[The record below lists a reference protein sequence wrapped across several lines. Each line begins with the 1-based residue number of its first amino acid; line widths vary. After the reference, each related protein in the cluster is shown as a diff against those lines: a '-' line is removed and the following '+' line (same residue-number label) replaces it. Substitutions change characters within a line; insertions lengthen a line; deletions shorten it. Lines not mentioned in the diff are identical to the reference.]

1 MERFF
6 QQHDSDAGWFKV
18 GAYQIT
24 TTIIASAV
32 GLLSMFLW
40 VISKSLFVIP
50 LVLSGDSV
58 RSGEVWRLA
67 TWPFVNEPSIWLV
80 ISVAMLFVI
89 GSDVE
94 RRLGRGRYLWM
105 LGSLIIIP
113 ALVGTIYPVG
123 AGFGQSPAYG
133 LQFLTSGLFV
143 LLVLMMPTAR
153 SFFNIPLWVIVAAF
167 IVITALQIV
176 DGQDWPLLAFFF
188 AGLVTATFAAR
199 AFDLTEFEQIPKI
212 PLPAFITK
220 DPYQKANRARIKQQQ
235 GKQPR
240 PPKAGRGRKRGSA
253 TVIPMP
259 AGGRPVDRFRERDI
273 GALLDKISE
282 QGIASL
288 TPEER
293 QRLDD
298 HSRHLR
304 GDS

>member
-6 QQHDSDAGWFKV
+6 QQHDSDAGWFKI

-24 TTIIASAV
+24 TTIIACV
-32 GLLSMFLW
+32 LGLLSMFLW
-40 VISKSLFVIP
+40 AISTAVFAVP
-50 LVLSGDSV
+50 LVLNGQSV
-58 RSGEVWRLA
+58 RSGEIWRLA
-67 TWPFVNEPSIWLV
+67 TWPFVNQPDIWLV

-94 RRLGRGRYLWM
+94 RRLGRGRYLWL

-113 ALVGTIYPVG
+113 GLVGTLYPVG
-123 AGFGQSPAYG
+123 ANFGSQPAYG

-153 SFFNIPLWVIVAAF
+153 SFFNIPLWVLVVVF
-167 IVITALQIV
+167 EGVTALQIF
-176 DGQDWPLLAFFF
+176 GNRDWALLVFFF
-188 AGLVTATFAAR
+188 AGTVTAAFAAR

-273 GALLDKISE
+273 DALLDKISE
-282 QGIASL
+282 QGIGSL
-288 TPEER
+288 TPDER